1 MRNKATTTDQ
11 EPSLSARL
19 TAPPDL
25 QGKLTYIFKLILN
38 MTSSETSII
47 TVEESHWIR
56 NKERMSKRYKYGPLV
71 QKTEVRLINVS
82 ITLKQTQMS
91 TCYSEIL
98 SLLSWRTGSLVLLT
112 IHWTHNNLGQCHISK
127 PEILLLSFLPKL
139 HCRIY
144 DDVLAAPHTDRCIWP

>member
-11 EPSLSARL
+11 EPSLSPRL

-71 QKTEVRLINVS
+71 QKTEVRLIKVS
-82 ITLKQTQMS
+82 ITLKQTPDVDM
-91 TCYSEIL
+91 
-98 SLLSWRTGSLVLLT
+98 
-112 IHWTHNNLGQCHISK
+112 
-127 PEILLLSFLPKL
+127 L
-139 HCRIY
+139 H
-144 DDVLAAPHTDRCIWP
+144 PP